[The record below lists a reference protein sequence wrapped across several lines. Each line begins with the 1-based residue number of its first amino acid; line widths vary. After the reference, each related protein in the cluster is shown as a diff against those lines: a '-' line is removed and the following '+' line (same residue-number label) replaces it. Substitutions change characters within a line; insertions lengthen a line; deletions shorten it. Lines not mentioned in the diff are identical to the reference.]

1 MPGRVVLMRVAVG
14 DAVTAGQELGVMEAM
29 KMEIALKAPRDGV
42 VAELRAAAG
51 DQVEGDAALVLLEP
65 SA

>member
-14 DAVTAGQELGVMEAM
+14 DKVSAGQELGVMEAM
-29 KMEIALKAPRDGV
+29 KMEIGLKAPRDGV

-65 SA
+65 VE